1 MVKPGSFTQKKS
13 DENEKEK
20 MDSLINGEM
29 PSANFQ
35 REFTFTGYDIMADSK

>member
-1 MVKPGSFTQKKS
+1 MVKPGGSTQKQS

-20 MDSLINGEM
+20 RDSLINGEM
-29 PSANFQ
+29 PRANFQ